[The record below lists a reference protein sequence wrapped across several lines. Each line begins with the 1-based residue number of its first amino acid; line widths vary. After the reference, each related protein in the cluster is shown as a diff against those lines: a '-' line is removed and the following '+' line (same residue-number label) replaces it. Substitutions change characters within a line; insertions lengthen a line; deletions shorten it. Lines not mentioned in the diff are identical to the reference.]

1 MPETNCNCN
10 HDSGHFYGIMK
21 RSHPDSKFVVRD
33 LMHGPCELNPLNPA
47 VYVGDE
53 ESGELR
59 PIVVLQVMQCAGT
72 LVLIEFLETE

>member
-1 MPETNCNCN
+1 
-10 HDSGHFYGIMK
+10 MK

-33 LMHGPCELNPLNPA
+33 LMHGPCELNPLNPT
-47 VYVGDE
+47 VYVENE
-53 ESGELR
+53 ETGGELR